1 MTADELQRIGEG
13 LYGPN
18 WQGPMATALEVNI
31 TTMRRWARGGQLIP
45 SRVAADIVRLIVV
58 RRDQISELLAEMAVP
73 AGS

>member
-1 MTADELQRIGEG
+1 MTADDLQRIGEG

-45 SRVAADIVRLIVV
+45 SRVATDIVRLIAL
-58 RRDQISELLAEMAVP
+58 RRDQISALLAEMA
-73 AGS
+73 AMAE